1 VGNIAG
7 TGEIWQ
13 FFIAG
18 DCKANYA
25 EPVSLFSHRFTEDL
39 SPNALSLLLREKRT
53 SGQII
58 FDLTAS
64 NPTRVGL
71 TYDDGEILAAL
82 SLPAAM
88 TYAPDPHGLLE
99 ARRSIGQYYRELG
112 VSIEADD
119 IFLTAST
126 SEAYAIL
133 FKLLGNPDDEILI
146 PRPGYPLLAH
156 LAWFENL
163 QPISYPLRYDDAQ
176 GWFIDLDVLE
186 ALITPKSRAIVVVS
200 PNNPTGNYVKQTEL
214 AVLDQICR
222 RNHLALI
229 VDEVF
234 GDFPAMDAPQPSRTV
249 LNRSEALSFVLNGFS
264 KMLGLP
270 QVKLGWIAVGG
281 EPGLV
286 QAARTRL
293 EVLLDFYLSVATP
306 VQHAVARLLATCQAI
321 QEQIH
326 ARIAANG
333 RFMEEQIQRTSSG
346 RVLKRE
352 GGWYGIIEISDAL
365 TDEERVLQLL
375 ERQNTL
381 VHPGYFYDF
390 QREGCVVISLLPHP
404 EMFQTGI
411 TRLSAQLGRQ

>member
-1 VGNIAG
+1 VRNVAG
-7 TGEIWQ
+7 TGSTRR
-13 FFIAG
+13 FSIAG

-25 EPVSLFSHRFTEDL
+25 EPVSLFSNRFTEDL
-39 SPNALSLLLREKRT
+39 TPNALSLLLQEKR
-53 SGQII
+53 SRGQAV
-58 FDLTAS
+58 FDLTES

-71 TYDDGEILAAL
+71 TYADGEILAAL

-88 TYAPDPHGLLE
+88 TYAPDPHGLLA
-99 ARRSIGQYYRELG
+99 ARRAIGQYYWELG
-112 VSIEADD
+112 VPIDADD

-133 FKLLGNPDDEILI
+133 FKLLGDPGDEILI

-156 LAWFENL
+156 LARFENL
-163 QPISYPLRYDDAQ
+163 QPLAYPLRYDDAL
-176 GWFIDLDVLE
+176 GWSFDLDVLE

-200 PNNPTGNYVKQTEL
+200 PNNPTGNYVKQREL
-214 AVLDQICR
+214 AVIDQICR

-234 GDFPAMDAPQPSRTV
+234 GDFSAVDAEKPLRTA
-249 LNRSEALSFVLNGFS
+249 LNRSEALTFILNGFS

-270 QVKLGWIAVGG
+270 QVKLGWMALGG
-281 EPGLV
+281 EHGLV
-286 QAARTRL
+286 RATRKRL
-293 EVLLDFYLSVATP
+293 EILLDFYLSVATP
-306 VQHAVARLLATCQAI
+306 VQHAVARLLDTRQAI

-326 ARIAANG
+326 SRVDANS
-333 RFMEEQIQRTSSG
+333 RFLEEQIHRTSNA

-352 GGWYGIIEISDAL
+352 GGWYGVIEISDAL
-365 TDEERVLQLL
+365 ADDELVLQLL
-375 ERQNTL
+375 EQQNTL

-390 QREGCVVISLLPHP
+390 QREGYVVVSLLPHP
-404 EMFQTGI
+404 ETFQTGI